1 MTSPT
6 HTVLAFAKALK
17 ELEAEGGIAKRA
29 ARYRENNRILIERF
43 QSMGMQPYIDGAHQA
58 PVITTFL
65 YPADTDFT
73 FSEMYHYIKER
84 GYAIYP
90 GKVTEAE
97 TFRIGTI
104 GEIYPEDIE
113 KLSEIME
120 QFLKEKKQ

>member
-1 MTSPT
+1 
-6 HTVLAFAKALK
+6 
-17 ELEAEGGIAKRA
+17 
-29 ARYRENNRILIERF
+29 
-43 QSMGMQPYIDGAHQA
+43 MGMLPYIDGTHQG

-65 YPADTDFT
+65 YPEDADFT

>member
-1 MTSPT
+1 
-6 HTVLAFAKALK
+6 
-17 ELEAEGGIAKRA
+17 
-29 ARYRENNRILIERF
+29 
-43 QSMGMQPYIDGAHQA
+43 
-58 PVITTFL
+58 
-65 YPADTDFT
+65 
-73 FSEMYHYIKER
+73 MYHYIKER